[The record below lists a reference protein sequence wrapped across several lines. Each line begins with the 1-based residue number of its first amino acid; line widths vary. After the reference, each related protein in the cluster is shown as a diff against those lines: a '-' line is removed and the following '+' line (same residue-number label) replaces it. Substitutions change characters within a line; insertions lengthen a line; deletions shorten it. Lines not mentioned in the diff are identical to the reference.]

1 MSIYHIYVEWDV
13 GVSKKQ
19 FSVNKN
25 KKKKL
30 ICLLSAS
37 TE

>member
-1 MSIYHIYVEWDV
+1 MSIYHIYVEWDI

-19 FSVNKN
+19 FSVNKKR
-25 KKKKL
+25 KKNL
-30 ICLLSAS
+30 FYPLSVG